1 MSLES
6 LRKLRAQTVETLMM
20 ELGQITRTLAQS
32 EERHRDIE
40 AQIQKDVA
48 MYDRQSAQGLT
59 IEAWL
64 EWQGRMDS
72 QQAALRRARREIDQ
86 AIESWQH
93 TKKLLVEASQ
103 NRKLLD
109 RVADKRR
116 EVQRADTGRLEQR
129 TTDEAASR
137 RYSRTKESDS

>member
-20 ELGQITRTLAQS
+20 EMAQITRTLVQC
-32 EERHRDIE
+32 ETQYHDIE
-40 AQIQKDVA
+40 AQIQQDVVS
-48 MYDRQSAQGLT
+48 YDRQTVQGLT

-72 QQAALRRARREIDQ
+72 QQAALVRVRREIDQ
-86 AIESWQH
+86 AVEAWQH
-93 TKKLLVEASQ
+93 TKALLVEASQ
-103 NRKLLD
+103 ESKLLD

-116 EVQRADTGRLEQR
+116 EAQHADEARQEQR

-137 RYSRTKESDS
+137 RYSTGRKSNS

>member
-20 ELGQITRTLAQS
+20 ELAQITRTLTQS
-32 EERHRDIE
+32 EERYRDIE
-40 AQIQKDVA
+40 TQIQKDVVI
-48 MYDRQSAQGLT
+48 YDRQSAQGLT

-72 QQAALRRARREIDQ
+72 QQTALRQVRREIDQ
-86 AIESWQH
+86 AIEAWQH
-93 TKKLLVEASQ
+93 TKTLLVEASQ
-103 NRKLLD
+103 ESKLLD

-116 EVQRADTGRLEQR
+116 EAQRAEAGRQEQR

-137 RYSRTKESDS
+137 LYSVRKESSS

>member
-1 MSLES
+1 
-6 LRKLRAQTVETLMM
+6 
-20 ELGQITRTLAQS
+20 
-32 EERHRDIE
+32 
-40 AQIQKDVA
+40 
-48 MYDRQSAQGLT
+48 
-59 IEAWL
+59 
-64 EWQGRMDS
+64 MDS

>member
-6 LRKLRAQTVETLMM
+6 LQKLRAQTVETLMM
-20 ELGQITRTLAQS
+20 ELAQITRTLTQN
-32 EERHRDIE
+32 EERYRDIE
-40 AQIQKDVA
+40 TQIQKEVVI
-48 MYDRQSAQGLT
+48 YDRQSAQGLT

-72 QQAALRRARREIDQ
+72 QQAALRQVRREINQ
-86 AIESWQH
+86 AVEAWQH
-93 TKKLLVEASQ
+93 TKTLLVEASQ
-103 NRKLLD
+103 ESKLLD

-116 EVQRADTGRLEQR
+116 EAQRAEAGRQEQR

-137 RYSRTKESDS
+137 RYSTRKESSS

>member
-20 ELGQITRTLAQS
+20 ELAQITRTLAQS
-32 EERHRDIE
+32 EERYQDLE
-40 AQIQKDVA
+40 ATMQQDVVT
-48 MYDRQSAQGLT
+48 YDRQSVQGLT

-72 QQAALRRARREIDQ
+72 QQAALRRVRREIDQ
-86 AIESWQH
+86 AVEAWQR
-93 TKKLLVEASQ
+93 TKALLVEASQ
-103 NRKLLD
+103 ERKLLD
-109 RVADKRR
+109 LVADKRR
-116 EVQRADTGRLEQR
+116 DAQRADAARQEQR

-137 RYSRTKESDS
+137 RYSTRRESHS